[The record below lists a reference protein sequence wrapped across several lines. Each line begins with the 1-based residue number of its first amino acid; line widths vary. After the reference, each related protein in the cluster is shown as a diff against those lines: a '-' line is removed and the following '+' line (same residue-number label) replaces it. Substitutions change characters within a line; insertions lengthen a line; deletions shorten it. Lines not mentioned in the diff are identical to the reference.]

1 MLVEIMPWLGEVLV
15 EWTAVL
21 TCDVMS
27 MGVYTQV
34 SWGLT
39 LPDVL
44 GLIAEDTVA
53 QVYTIFAFAF
63 EVVEDG

>member
-1 MLVEIMPWLGEVLV
+1 
-15 EWTAVL
+15 
-21 TCDVMS
+21 MS

-53 QVYTIFAFAF
+53 QVYTIFAFAIQ
-63 EVVEDG
+63 VVEDG